1 MGSKVVSTGSSHSRL
16 INRYNSSIRVS
27 NKSSIRSINSTI
39 NSLGS
44 KMVSTCS
51 SNCRF
56 INRNN
61 SSIGMSN
68 KLCVQVERTS
78 IAVTNSSNGSS
89 SNSGKSSNN
98 WGSNDRGRGSI
109 FSSLGIKMCCSGS
122 GNSWFIKRN
131 NSSVRMSNELSVQV
145 KGTSIA
151 VGSGIS
157 WGISSISCS
166 KRSSCSIAIASTISS
181 ISCSNRSSCNKGSSS
196 SIAKTSIPIPR
207 TIPSISIAS
216 SISWSI
222 TSISQT
228 CSKFG
233 SKMVSTGSSNC
244 WLINRSHSSV
254 RVGLQTIE
262 TLGRAYG
269 HTGSENQKLHIRNR
283 M

>member
-1 MGSKVVSTGSSHSRL
+1 
-16 INRYNSSIRVS
+16 
-27 NKSSIRSINSTI
+27 
-39 NSLGS
+39 
-44 KMVSTCS
+44 MVSTCS
-51 SNCRF
+51 SNSRF
-56 INRNN
+56 IKRNN

-68 KLCVQVERTS
+68 KLCVQVERSS

-89 SNSGKSSNN
+89 SDSGKSSKS
-98 WGSNDRGRGSI
+98 WGSSNDRGRGSI

-131 NSSVRMSNELSVQV
+131 NSPIRMSNKLSVQV

-151 VGSGIS
+151 VGSGVS
-157 WGISSISCS
+157 RGI
-166 KRSSCSIAIASTISS
+166 STISS
-181 ISCSNRSSCNKGSSS
+181 IPCSNRSSCNKGSSS
-196 SIAKTSIPIPR
+196 SIAKTSIPIPS
-207 TIPSISIAS
+207 TIPGISIAS
-216 SISWSI
+216 SMSWSI

-244 WLINRSHSSV
+244 WLINRGHSSV

-269 HTGSENQKLHIRNR
+269 HTGSENQKLHIC
-283 M
+283 

>member
-27 NKSSIRSINSTI
+27 NKSSISSWSSSSINSTI

-51 SNCRF
+51 SNSRF

-61 SSIGMSN
+61 SSVGMSN
-68 KLCVQVERTS
+68 EVSVQVERSS
-78 IAVTNSSNGSS
+78 IAVTNSSNRSSSKSRNSSNSWGSS
-89 SNSGKSSNN
+89 SISN
-98 WGSNDRGRGSI
+98 
-109 FSSLGIKMCCSGS
+109 SLGSKMISTS
-122 GNSWFIKRN
+122 SSNSWFIKRN
-131 NSSVRMSNELSVQV
+131 NSSIGVSNELSVQV
-145 KGTSIA
+145 KGASIA
-151 VGSGIS
+151 VGSSIG
-157 WGISSISCS
+157 WGISSISGS
-166 KRSSCSIAIASTISS
+166 NNGGSCSIAIASTISS
-181 ISCSNRSSCNKGSSS
+181 I
-196 SIAKTSIPIPR
+196 AKTRIPIPS

-222 TSISQT
+222 ASISQT

-269 HTGSENQKLHIRNR
+269 HAGSENQKLHICNR

>member
-1 MGSKVVSTGSSHSRL
+1 MFSVLVSMGSKVVSTGSSNCRL

-27 NKSSIRSINSTI
+27 NKSSIRSIASTISYWSSSSVNSTI

-44 KMVSTCS
+44 KMVCTCS

-56 INRNN
+56 IKRNN

-98 WGSNDRGRGSI
+98 WGSNDRGRDSI

-122 GNSWFIKRN
+122 GYSWFIKRN
-131 NSSVRMSNELSVQV
+131 NSSIRMSNKLSVQV

-157 WGISSISCS
+157 WG
-166 KRSSCSIAIASTISS
+166 ISS

-207 TIPSISIAS
+207 TIPGISIAS

-228 CSKFG
+228 CSKLG

-269 HTGSENQKLHIRNR
+269 HTGSKNQKLHICNR

>member
-1 MGSKVVSTGSSHSRL
+1 MELLFLLMNLQLLLHVL
-16 INRYNSSIRVS
+16 
-27 NKSSIRSINSTI
+27 TI

-56 INRNN
+56 IKRNN
-61 SSIGMSN
+61 SSIG
-68 KLCVQVERTS
+68 V
-78 IAVTNSSNGSS
+78 
-89 SNSGKSSNN
+89 
-98 WGSNDRGRGSI
+98 
-109 FSSLGIKMCCSGS
+109 
-122 GNSWFIKRN
+122 
-131 NSSVRMSNELSVQV
+131 SNELSVQV

-151 VGSGIS
+151 VGSGVS

-166 KRSSCSIAIASTISS
+166 KRSSC
-181 ISCSNRSSCNKGSSS
+181 NKGSSS
-196 SIAKTSIPIPR
+196 TITKTSIPIPS
-207 TIPSISIAS
+207 TIPGISIAS

-228 CSKFG
+228 CSKLS

-269 HTGSENQKLHIRNR
+269 HTGSENQKLHICSR